1 MDLTLEEKRI
11 IFYIL
16 VQIMEADAIEAP
28 AEIAFLNSIFQEFNL
43 NITEFDHM
51 DNLVAFQY
59 LRREFSKFSQEKKDY
74 SKKLF
79 LQMANCDGHIDPR
92 EEALIN
98 KL

>member
-51 DNLVAFQY
+51 DNLVDF
-59 LRREFSKFSQEKKDY
+59 
-74 SKKLF
+74 
-79 LQMANCDGHIDPR
+79 
-92 EEALIN
+92 
-98 KL
+98 

>member
-51 DNLVAFQY
+51 DNLVDFQY
-59 LRREFSKFSQEKKDY
+59 LSKEFSKFSQVKKDY

-79 LQMANCDGHIDPR
+79 LHMAICDGHIDPR
-92 EEALIN
+92 EEAIIN